1 MDKNINNDKD
11 IEKIVSETFQNPDVL
26 SFIVKQIK
34 DQIEKEQNKVQDNK
48 ITDNKITDKI
58 NKIQSK
64 ADTYFGN
71 NNYLKDYVDNR
82 DKYMNVFNDVS
93 NNLSKYE
100 FKKEDS
106 TDKTNSILDKLGIPH
121 DEDGSVTIPI
131 NKEISNNVQS
141 NYTHFGWEKS
151 SNKDKILGYLYFDNK
166 GRVDFD
172 KVLDVYSTLSLYQEE
187 LTNWEYFDRDYT
199 YNNYP
204 ISYSLDNYVYY
215 FEPNESKDIDSNEA
229 NIISYIYIKPDD
241 DLNMI
246 SVYMINC
253 NTKTNKIYDFTRLIY
268 TPCDNCS
275 EASKDNFYYHLEK
288 LITSNKNH
296 IENRFEDYCYT
307 YINQYKIQTI
317 IDGVEEIICTNT
329 NDVYKAIQDGIFKII
344 EEKKKIAPY
353 RYEPK
358 PENEE
363 LNKFLSNAINDGFI
377 KVEIFSPEHIY
388 LNINGTS
395 VFMQNPYA
403 SIPNKDIWGNEKH

>member
-11 IEKIVSETFQNPDVL
+11 IEKIVSETFQNPDVM

-34 DQIEKEQNKVQDNK
+34 DQIEKEQNKVP
-48 ITDNKITDKI
+48 DNKITDKI

-64 ADTYFGN
+64 ADTYLSN

-151 SNKDKILGYLYFDNK
+151 SLYGKSYGYLYFNNNGK
-166 GRVDFD
+166 VNFD
-172 KVLDVYSTLSLYQEE
+172 KVLDVYSTLSLHQDDF
-187 LTNWEYFDRDYT
+187 TNWEYEDIDYT
-199 YNNYP
+199 YSDYP
-204 ISYSLDNYVYY
+204 ISYSLDNYTYE
-215 FEPNESKDIDSNEA
+215 FEKSESEEIDSNQA
-229 NIISYIYIKPDD
+229 SKNSITSHIYIKPDD
-241 DLNMI
+241 ELNMVSI
-246 SVYMINC
+246 YMINC
-253 NTKTNKIYDFTRLIY
+253 NDKTNKVYDFARWIF

-275 EASKDNFYYHLEK
+275 EISMDNFYYHLSDLLSNVNNIEK
-288 LITSNKNH
+288 LLGN
-296 IENRFEDYCYT
+296 YCYT
-307 YINQYKIQTI
+307 YVRKYKIQTI
-317 IDGVEEIICTNT
+317 FNDVEEIVCSNPE
-329 NDVYKAIQDGIFKII
+329 DVYKAIQNGLLAITK
-344 EEKKKIAPY
+344 EKKKIAPY
-353 RYEPK
+353 RYYPK

-388 LNINGTS
+388 LNIDGTS

-403 SIPNKDIWGNEKH
+403 GIPNKDIWGNEKH